1 MNSVPNDNNCV
12 EKTGD
17 ALRTVIVV
25 EDDEGLNRLIL
36 KTLIREGF
44 SARGVPTGARALKLA
59 AENTRAIL
67 LLDYLLPDMTA
78 EDIILTLNRKNL
90 KVPFVIMTGH
100 GDEKTAVKLMKLG
113 AMDYIIKE
121 KGILELLPTVL
132 RRVLNE
138 LNTEQKLIDARNALR
153 KSEASL
159 AEAQRIAGIG
169 NYTWDTRKDE
179 LSWSHGTYLIFGVDP
194 AEFRPDFKKYVD
206 FIHPEDRRRVTEI
219 FKKALAR
226 KTKYN
231 VEYRIVLH
239 DGTERVLHDEGQ
251 ISCDERNK
259 PACMFGVIRDIT
271 ERKNLEKAI
280 FEIEERERRRIGYEL
295 HDGLG
300 QLLTGISFKNWGLE
314 RKLEKSSLEEAR
326 EAAEISMLIAEAK
339 EQVSRLSKGLSPV
352 EMDKEGLMAAL
363 ETLALN
369 NEKMFG
375 IPCVFRCDKPVFVHN
390 KAAIV
395 QLYRIAQEAVTNAVK
410 HGKPDYIEIS
420 LARKYSKITMSIKD
434 NGVGISGNPDGANG
448 MGLKIMR
455 HRAGIINASFDVRQN
470 AGKGTVVTCVF
481 PDNSGKT
488 GTPEDSAFAKKQS
501 T

>member
-1 MNSVPNDNNCV
+1 MLH
-12 EKTGD
+12 KQTG
-17 ALRTVIVV
+17 ASLRTVVVV

-36 KTLIREGF
+36 KRLKREGF
-44 SARGVPTGARALKLA
+44 LTRGVPTGSRALNLA
-59 AENTRAIL
+59 SENTNSLL

-78 EDIILTLNRKNL
+78 EDIILALNRKNL
-90 KVPFVIMTGH
+90 RVPFVIMTGH
-100 GDEKTAVKLMKLG
+100 GDEKIAVRLMKLG

-121 KGILELLPTVL
+121 KGILELLPAVL
-132 RRVLNE
+132 RRVFKE
-138 LNTEQKLIDARNALR
+138 LNTEEKLTEARNALR
-153 KSEASL
+153 KSEACL

-206 FIHPEDRRRVTEI
+206 FIHPEDRRRVTAI
-219 FKKALAR
+219 FKKALIK
-226 KTKYN
+226 KTRYN
-231 VEYRIVLH
+231 VEYRIVLQ
-239 DGTERVLHDEGQ
+239 DGTERILHDEGE
-251 ISCDERNK
+251 ISCDERNR

-271 ERKNLEKAI
+271 ERKRLEKAL

-314 RKLEKSSLEEAR
+314 RKLEKRSLREAE

-352 EMDKEGLMAAL
+352 ETDRAGLMAAL
-363 ETLALN
+363 ESLALN
-369 NEKMFG
+369 NEKIFG
-375 IPCVFRCDKPVFVHN
+375 IPCVFRCDRPVFVHN
-390 KAAIV
+390 KSAIV

-410 HGKPDYIEIS
+410 HGRPDHIEIT
-420 LARKYSKITMSIKD
+420 LTRKYNKITMSIKD
-434 NGVGISGNPDGANG
+434 NGVGISGNPDDTNG

-455 HRAGIINASFDVRQN
+455 HRAGIINASFEVRRK
-470 AGKGTVVTCVF
+470 AGEGTVVTCVF
-481 PDNSGKT
+481 SDNPRRNTTPDA
-488 GTPEDSAFAKKQS
+488 TP
-501 T
+501 